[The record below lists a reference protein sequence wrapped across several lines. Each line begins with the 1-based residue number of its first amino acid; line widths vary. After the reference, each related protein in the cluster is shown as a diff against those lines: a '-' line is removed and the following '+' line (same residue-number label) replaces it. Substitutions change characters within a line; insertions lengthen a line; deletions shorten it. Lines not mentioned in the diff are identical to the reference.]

1 MRCHSGKVVTAIFAS
16 LGSAH
21 QVQAF
26 QQPRKSA
33 AEATTTSTCLHSRVS
48 KSSLPKYDK
57 ATKRWVSTSDTD
69 CDEGYDALGTLLRF
83 GPVPYIKRLTQ
94 PDVVEQAVLK
104 YQVREGCSR
113 TEAQANMDAYF
124 ENPNDWFQQKLE
136 EKRGLPK
143 RDYTYI
149 DKTEILFSLVWAV
162 VVTSVLGT
170 MANEVISGSYCINY
184 PDARFCEVFPR

>member
-1 MRCHSGKVVTAIFAS
+1 MRCHTSKAVAAIFAS
-16 LGSAH
+16 LASAQ

-26 QQPRKSA
+26 QPRKSTA
-33 AEATTTSTCLHSRVS
+33 AATTASTSLYSRVS
-48 KSSLPKYDK
+48 KSSLPQYDK
-57 ATKRWVSTSDTD
+57 GTERWVSTNDD
-69 CDEGYDALGTLLRF
+69 DEGYDALGTLLRF
-83 GPVPYIKRLTQ
+83 GPVPYIKRITQ

-104 YQVREGCSR
+104 YQAQEGCSR

-124 ENPNDWFQQKLE
+124 ENSNDWFQQKLE

-143 RDYTYI
+143 RDYAYI

-184 PDARFCEVFPR
+184 PDARFCDVFPR